1 MSKYDQAVDKLVQAI
16 QKHDSVQEF
25 QKVEQK
31 IKTFPELDSLVDD
44 MKAYQQEA
52 VLYHKIDKLV
62 AEKAAG
68 KQADQ
73 LQKDLSDFPIV
84 KDYRN
89 KMQDASD
96 LVQYITK
103 NLETKINEE
112 LTNNDKR

>member
-52 VLYHKIDKLV
+52 VLFHKIDKAH
-62 AEKAAG
+62 AEKKAG
-68 KQADQ
+68 EQADQ
-73 LQKDLSDFPIV
+73 LQEELSDLPIV
-84 KDYRN
+84 KDYRA

-96 LVQYITK
+96 LVQYIT
-103 NLETKINEE
+103 NSLETKINEE

>member
-73 LQKDLSDFPIV
+73 LQKDLSDLPIV

-112 LTNNDKR
+112 LTNNGKR

>member
-44 MKAYQQEA
+44 MK
-52 VLYHKIDKLV
+52 
-62 AEKAAG
+62 
-68 KQADQ
+68 
-73 LQKDLSDFPIV
+73 
-84 KDYRN
+84 DYRN

>member
-44 MKAYQQEA
+44 MKAYQQE
-52 VLYHKIDKLV
+52 LYHKIDKLV
-62 AEKAAG
+62 AEEAAG

-73 LQKDLSDFPIV
+73 LQKDLSDLPIV

>member
-1 MSKYDQAVDKLVQAI
+1 MSKYDRAVDKLVQAI

-62 AEKAAG
+62 AEKVAG

-73 LQKDLSDFPIV
+73 LQKDLSDLPIV